1 MVRSRI
7 LSTVAGVIV
16 GALIW
21 FGLAGRLTWWQ
32 GWAFPLIFL
41 AYSGILAWRLSKLDP
56 NLAQERARPAD
67 AAEGW
72 DRVLMRVYTG
82 VVVAML
88 LVAALDGGRFAWS
101 VVPLGIQGLGWIL
114 EMLTG
119 AIVWHVMM
127 VNAYL
132 SSWVRLQQD
141 RGQIVIRDGLYRH
154 VRHPMYLGIIL
165 GYIGVPL
172 VLGSWWAMVPSA
184 VIVGIFVYR
193 TCREDRML
201 LEGLQGY
208 AEYAEKVRY
217 RLLPGIW

>member
-32 GWAFPLIFL
+32 GWAFPLIFI
-41 AYSGILAWRLSKLDP
+41 AYSGVLAWRLSKLDP

-82 VVVAML
+82 VVAAML

-101 VVPLGIQGLGWIL
+101 TVPLGIQGLGWIL
-114 EMLTG
+114 VMLTG

-127 VNAYL
+127 INAYL
-132 SSWVRLQQD
+132 SSWARLQQD
-141 RGQIVIRDGLYRH
+141 RGQIVIQDGLYRH
-154 VRHPMYLGIIL
+154 VRHPMYLGIIV

-184 VIVGIFVYR
+184 VIVGMFVYR
-193 TCREDRML
+193 TYREDKML
-201 LEGLQGY
+201 IEGLQGY
-208 AEYAEKVRY
+208 AEYTEKVRY